1 MTSAVLSSSSSSS
14 SSIMPSLAA
23 FSVASLLAGL
33 VVILG
38 RIPLEYELKQQ
49 NSVRERQNVRSNSV
63 FVVCVC
69 VCECVYRV

>member
-1 MTSAVLSSSSSSS
+1 MTSAVLSSSSSS

-23 FSVASLLAGL
+23 FSVASLLTRL

-49 NSVRERQNVRSNSV
+49 AS
-63 FVVCVC
+63 VCVC
-69 VCECVYRV
+69 LCVFVSM

>member
-14 SSIMPSLAA
+14 SSSIMPSLAT

-49 NSVRERQNVRSNSV
+49 DSVRERQNVHSNSV

-69 VCECVYRV
+69 V